1 MCVHCTQLTLLCH
14 LYIPVSH
21 VHTYIKVIPNRAI
34 LLQPKLPLRDRA
46 KISSGIYL
54 GNGFVTHHL
63 SRFTIDKKYFI
74 SFFFL
79 QCTILLL
86 LSLYKGRKK
95 TTSFISCTCT
105 IYVAFRSISDSLYQD
120 QNILQKTENRGRDT
134 LDLRHFCEIKV
145 FFENTAALQINSKYL
160 LSKLLCYQLIYRQH
174 SPPEVKCG

>member
-1 MCVHCTQLTLLCH
+1 MYVHCTQLTLLCH

-86 LSLYKGRKK
+86 LSLYRVGKK
-95 TTSFISCTCT
+95 QPLSSVVLVPYMQLSDQFQTHFI
-105 IYVAFRSISDSLYQD
+105 
-120 QNILQKTENRGRDT
+120 KT
-134 LDLRHFCEIKV
+134 K
-145 FFENTAALQINSKYL
+145 
-160 LSKLLCYQLIYRQH
+160 H
-174 SPPEVKCG
+174 SPKDGPQGKRYARPCLRCLCVKSIFLDDIFSEIFPQLALLGFKVMTLLIAFFLKKKVRI